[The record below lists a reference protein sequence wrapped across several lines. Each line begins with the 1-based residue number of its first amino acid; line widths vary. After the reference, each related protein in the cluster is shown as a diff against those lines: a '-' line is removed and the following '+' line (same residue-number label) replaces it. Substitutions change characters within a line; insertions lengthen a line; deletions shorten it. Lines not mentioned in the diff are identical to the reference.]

1 MINTKQLFNKL
12 YFAQTEQD
20 VDKIINTHPNIFK
33 KENWAPL
40 GDSENNFGVIEN
52 QQSTPIAAL
61 IEKITNSIDAVL
73 MKKCL
78 EAGIDPKCSQAP
90 KSMESA
96 RTSFFPDHRDW
107 DMASFRNQQAES
119 IQILA
124 DGPRG
129 KTSLIIYDDG
139 EGQHPEEF
147 ENTFLSLLRGN
158 KNEIHFVQGKYNMG
172 GSGAIVF
179 CGKKR
184 YQLIGSKRYNNMGEF
199 GFTLIREHPLSKAEE
214 STKKNTW
221 YEYLK
226 IDRKIPAFQADRQN
240 LSLYNRPFT
249 TGTIIKLY
257 SYDLPSGIS
266 DISRD
271 LNQSINEYLFEPVLP
286 VYTIEKE
293 ERYPK
298 SSLRRGLYGLKRR
311 LEQEDN
317 KYVEGEPFSEEFDD
331 ALFGKM
337 KVTCYVFKTKI
348 DNRSVKETKETIQRE
363 FFKNRMS
370 VIFSINGQVHGHYT
384 SEFITR
390 SLKLNLLKEHL
401 LIHVDCTKMTPN
413 FRRELFMASRDRLK
427 SGEETRALRSF
438 LAEKLGARDGRLWE
452 IQKRRKD
459 SIAVESEDAKDL
471 LKSFAQNFSRNEE
484 LLKLLEQTLNLDL
497 PPKGKQKGNANNST
511 KKKQSKKEQE
521 PFNPQRFPALFK
533 RRVLGK
539 SDKEVVK
546 IPFGGE
552 KTIFFDTDVE
562 NNYFDRIEDPGELKI
577 AILDF
582 KTNETEG
589 GNTSGKV
596 DRIEDVFNAR
606 KSSPQNGTIKIHL
619 NPKKEVS
626 VGDEVKI
633 KVSLEDPTGKFEEI
647 FWVKVSEP
655 KAPSEPSPKPKKKEI
670 PTLGLPDLIF
680 AYREERPERNGELTW
695 DQVEEATSEE
705 MDHATVMYPMV
716 NGEKLER
723 VYINMDSRVLMNF
736 RAKYRNPSQKQIE
749 IANRKYVASVYAHT
763 LFLYS
768 ITKAHK
774 YQIVQE
780 SENGSDSD
788 IELET
793 YLKDVFSSHYAEFIL
808 NFGADEIMQMLEE

>member
-1 MINTKQLFNKL
+1 
-12 YFAQTEQD
+12 
-20 VDKIINTHPNIFK
+20 
-33 KENWAPL
+33 
-40 GDSENNFGVIEN
+40 
-52 QQSTPIAAL
+52 
-61 IEKITNSIDAVL
+61 

-317 KYVEGEPFSEEFDD
+317 KYVEESFSEDFDD
-331 ALFGKM
+331 ELFGKM
-337 KVTCYVFKTKI
+337 KVTCYIFKTKI
-348 DNRSVKETKETIQRE
+348 DDRSVKKTKEAIQRA
-363 FFKNRMS
+363 FFKNNMS
-370 VIFSINGQVHGHYT
+370 VLFSINGQVHGHYR

-390 SLKLNLLKEHL
+390 SLKFNLLKQHL
-401 LIHVDCTKMTPN
+401 LIHVDCSNMKPT
-413 FRRELFMASRDRLK
+413 FRKELFMASRDRLK
-427 SGEETRALRSF
+427 NGEEQDRYENIWQINSQP
-438 LAEKLGARDGRLWE
+438 KGGRLSE
-452 IQKRRKD
+452 INKRRKD
-459 SIAVESEDAKDL
+459 SITVESGDTKEL
-471 LKSFAQNFSRNEE
+471 IKSFAKNITRNQE
-484 LLKLLEQTLNLDL
+484 LLKLLDQTLNLDMRSNGDKNKNTNGSTRKK
-497 PPKGKQKGNANNST
+497 PRQKEL
-511 KKKQSKKEQE
+511 Q
-521 PFNPQRFPALFK
+521 PFNLQRFPAIFK
-533 RRVLGK
+533 RRTNGK
-539 SDKEVVK
+539 SEQKVVT
-546 IPFGGE
+546 IPIGGE
-552 KTIFFDTDVE
+552 KTISLT
-562 NNYFDRIEDPGELKI
+562 RMSKTI
-577 AILDF
+577 IL
-582 KTNETEG
+582 
-589 GNTSGKV
+589 
-596 DRIEDVFNAR
+596 
-606 KSSPQNGTIKIHL
+606 
-619 NPKKEVS
+619 
-626 VGDEVKI
+626 
-633 KVSLEDPTGKFEEI
+633 
-647 FWVKVSEP
+647 
-655 KAPSEPSPKPKKKEI
+655 
-670 PTLGLPDLIF
+670 
-680 AYREERPERNGELTW
+680 
-695 DQVEEATSEE
+695 
-705 MDHATVMYPMV
+705 
-716 NGEKLER
+716 
-723 VYINMDSRVLMNF
+723 
-736 RAKYRNPSQKQIE
+736 
-749 IANRKYVASVYAHT
+749 
-763 LFLYS
+763 
-768 ITKAHK
+768 
-774 YQIVQE
+774 IV
-780 SENGSDSD
+780 
-788 IELET
+788 
-793 YLKDVFSSHYAEFIL
+793 
-808 NFGADEIMQMLEE
+808 